1 MVTTHSTL
9 APVFTGLRFG
19 LHTLLLGLAVFVMV
33 RAYVMASPVAPWVL
47 LAGLAFVVVY
57 LIGAFAARGA
67 EQAKRTAA
75 VYGEQLSDAPS
86 RGFALIWITVLTM
99 IWAVLVWLSPEGAF
113 LVFPLFFLYLHI
125 LPEAGGV
132 AAILVSTA
140 FAICALGLHLGF
152 ELGGVIGPL
161 IGACV
166 ALLIGFTYRA
176 LRREAHERERLVEE
190 LLRTRAALAATERE
204 QGALAERA
212 RLAREIH
219 DTVAQGLSSIQMLL
233 RAAEPDIAEPAAG
246 YLRLARETAADSL
259 ADTRQIIRELTPTRL
274 DDGLAA
280 ALGRLGEDQT
290 ARTNIPVAVRAED
303 LELPMD
309 VQTALLRIAQGALS
323 NSVRHAN
330 ASNISIELTGL
341 DRAVLLVIRDD
352 GVGFD
357 ATAAVAVSHEAGSF
371 GLQAMQERVR
381 QFGGTLTIV
390 SSESD
395 GTEIRA
401 QLPLG
406 EASGGA
412 S

>member
-1 MVTTHSTL
+1 MTAHSTL

-33 RAYVMASPVAPWVL
+33 RAYVVGSPLAVWVL
-47 LAGLAFVVVY
+47 CAGLAFVVVY
-57 LIGAFAARGA
+57 LVGALAARRA
-67 EQAKRTAA
+67 EQARRTAV
-75 VYGEQLSDAPS
+75 VYGEPTQVAPS
-86 RGFALIWITVLTM
+86 RAFALIWVTVLTL
-99 IWAVLVWLSPEGAF
+99 IWAVLVWLSPEGAY

-132 AAILVSTA
+132 TAIVVSTA

-176 LRREAHERERLVEE
+176 LKREADERERLVTE
-190 LLRTRAALAATERE
+190 LLAAREALAATERQ

-233 RAAEPDIAEPAAG
+233 RAAEPDTAEPGAG

-259 ADTRQIIRELTPTRL
+259 ADTRQIIRELTPARL
-274 DDGLAA
+274 DDGLAS

-290 ARTNIPVAVRAED
+290 ARAAIPVSVLAQD

-323 NSVRHAN
+323 NAIRHAE
-330 ASNISIELTGL
+330 ASSISIELSGL
-341 DRAVLLVIRDD
+341 DRAVLLVVRDD
-352 GVGFD
+352 GKGFD
-357 ATAAVAVSHEAGSF
+357 ASNAVAVSHEAGSF

-381 QFGGTLTIV
+381 QFDGTLTIV
-390 SSESD
+390 SSAGN

-406 EASGGA
+406 DTNGGSA
-412 S
+412 

>member
-1 MVTTHSTL
+1 MTAHSTL

-33 RAYVMASPVAPWVL
+33 RAYLVGSPVAGWVVC
-47 LAGLAFVVVY
+47 AGLAFVAVY
-57 LIGAFAARGA
+57 LMGAFAARGA
-67 EQAKRTAA
+67 EQARRTAA
-75 VYGEQLSDAPS
+75 VYGEQAPGAPS
-86 RGFALIWITVLTM
+86 RAFALVWVTVLTL
-99 IWAVLVWLSPEGAF
+99 IWAVLVWLSPEGAY

-132 AAILVSTA
+132 AAIVVSTA

-176 LRREAHERERLVEE
+176 LRREADERERLVAE
-190 LLRTRAALAATERE
+190 LLETRAALAATERE

-212 RLAREIH
+212 RLARDIH

-233 RAAEPDIAEPAAG
+233 RAAEPDAVEPGAG

-259 ADTRQIIRELTPTRL
+259 ADTRQIIRELTPARL

-290 ARTNIPVAVRAED
+290 ARTAIPVTVRAQD

-323 NSVRHAN
+323 NAIRHAE
-330 ASNISIELTGL
+330 ASTISIELSGL
-341 DRAVLLVIRDD
+341 DRAVLLVVRDD
-352 GVGFD
+352 GKGFD
-357 ATAAVAVSHEAGSF
+357 ASKTVAVSHEAGSF

-381 QFGGTLTIV
+381 HFDGTLTIV
-390 SSESD
+390 SRAGG

-401 QLPLG
+401 QLPLN
-406 EASGGA
+406 EHNGGA
-412 S
+412 A